1 MFDCEV
7 TMGRAG
13 GGVKGE
19 GGVLELDEDG
29 CERIYTDI
37 DYGPFNNDGMGT
49 DQICL
54 TWTCH
59 IGIIFERRA
68 VGIKLTTRMAISTT
82 ILSLSLQSQSHLHI
96 HSFLS
101 TSLHF
106 TLAEQGSASV
116 TFSATVRSS
125 IKSHQCEALT
135 SRHDGSLTI
144 GTAAFGMLEGA

>member
-1 MFDCEV
+1 VFDCEV

-82 ILSLSLQSQSHLHI
+82 ILSLSPIPIPSPHP
-96 HSFLS
+96 FLPLYLAP
-101 TSLHF
+101 LHF
-106 TLAEQGSASV
+106 SRTRLSLRN
-116 TFSATVRSS
+116 FLRY
-125 IKSHQCEALT
+125 CAL
-135 SRHDGSLTI
+135 I
-144 GTAAFGMLEGA
+144 N